1 MVGDDG
7 KRWGAETFSVFLFL
21 GLENLCAE
29 AKIEEAILF
38 TLDS

>member
-7 KRWGAETFSVFLFL
+7 KKWGAETFSVELFL
-21 GLENLCAE
+21 GLENLCVKV
-29 AKIEEAILF
+29 KIEEAILF